1 MEKYDIRLYDLNK
14 ASEKDGIVYV
24 EEDKSSDGFI
34 LKITVENK
42 VITARAEDY
51 LSAYQEL
58 RDKLL
63 KKGFG
68 LKCSGS
74 LINAH
79 QSAMMSYVPQIYLV
93 EMGKQALAKNIVS
106 IWSYCD
112 IKTFP
117 DTDEQH
123 KYIEKWFESLK
134 A

>member
-1 MEKYDIRLYDLNK
+1 MEKYDIKLYDLNK
-14 ASEKDGIVYV
+14 ASEINGIVYA

-34 LKITVENK
+34 LEITVENK
-42 VITARAEDY
+42 VITARAEGY

-63 KKGFG
+63 KNSFG

-93 EMGKQALAKNIVS
+93 EMRKQALAQSIVS

-117 DTDEQH
+117 DTKEQNQ
-123 KYIEKWFESLK
+123 YIEKWFESLN

>member
-1 MEKYDIRLYDLNK
+1 MEKYDIKLHDLNK
-14 ASEKDGIVYV
+14 ASETDGVVYI
-24 EEDKSSDGFI
+24 EEDESSDRFI
-34 LKITVENK
+34 MKITVENM
-42 VITARAEDY
+42 VITASSEGY

-63 KKGFG
+63 KLGFG

-93 EMGKQALAKNIVS
+93 EIGKQALAKDIVS

-112 IKTFP
+112 IKIFP
-117 DTDEQH
+117 DTKEQNE
-123 KYIEKWFESLK
+123 YIEKWSESLK